1 MKVLITGGLGF
12 LGSNL
17 THHALEEGDE
27 VLVIDN
33 LFKPRNSENLKWLK
47 QFKKFKF
54 EKKDVRNWEEISNEI
69 KKFQPDVIFHAA
81 GQVAMTTSIANP
93 RLDFEINALGT
104 FNVLEAVRL
113 FSPKSAVIFSSTNK
127 VYGDLENI
135 EYAESETRYT
145 AKDFPKG
152 FDETLPLEFH
162 SPYGCSKGCA
172 DQYLLDYHRIY
183 GLKTVVFRHSS
194 MYGDRQFSTYDQGW
208 IGWFVEQALRIKKGE
223 INEIEIHGTGKQ
235 VRDVLFADDVVA
247 LYFSAAKSIDKCAGQ
262 VFNIGGGIKNSLSLL
277 ELFRFLEK
285 ELSIKIKIV
294 KKEWRESDQKVFV
307 ADNSKIKKFTGWNPL
322 VGKEEGIRRMIEW
335 VKKNE

>member
-17 THHALEEGDE
+17 AHYALTKGDD

-33 LFKPRNSENLKWLK
+33 LFKPKNKENLPWLSS
-47 QFKKFKF
+47 FKNFRF
-54 EKKDVRNWEEISNEI
+54 EKKDVTKWDEISSEI

-93 RLDFEINALGT
+93 RIDFEINALGT

-113 FSPKSAVIFSSTNK
+113 FSPKSAILFSSSNK

-135 EYAESETRYT
+135 EYTESETRYT
-145 AKDFPKG
+145 AKDFPNG

-162 SPYGCSKGCA
+162 SPYGCSKGA
-172 DQYLLDYHRIY
+172 GDQYLLDYHRIY

-208 IGWFVEQALRIKKGE
+208 IGWFTEQALKIKEGKVK
-223 INEIEIHGTGKQ
+223 EIEIHCTGKQ

-247 LYFSAAKSIDKCAGQ
+247 LYFSAAKNIDKCAGQ
-262 VFNIGGGIKNSLSLL
+262 VFNIGGGMDNSLSLL

-285 ELSIKIKIV
+285 ELSIKIKVV

-307 ADNSKIKKFTGWNPL
+307 ADNTKIRKMIGWNPL

-335 VKKNE
+335 VRKNE